1 MKIKSLVL
9 MAAFLAM
16 GFLAKAGA
24 VDMRTTYP
32 TFDLG
37 IARSDYA
44 VSHASVTVSSQTCT
58 TLPPSGS
65 YNAIRIDNLNFG
77 TTMFYRMDGSS
88 TAVATV
94 GVPILPNTSEIIETA
109 SDVNVTLV
117 VNASSVTARVTRIN
131 K

>member
-1 MKIKSLVL
+1 MKLKALVL
-9 MAAFLAM
+9 MSAFLAM

-24 VDMRTTYP
+24 VDMRTTCP

-44 VSHASVTVSSQTCT
+44 IAHSSVAISSQTCT
-58 TLPPSGS
+58 TFQPSGS

-88 TAVATV
+88 AAVTTV
-94 GVPILPNTSEIIETA
+94 GIPILPNTSEIIETA
-109 SDVNVTLV
+109 NDVNVTIVAGLT
-117 VNASSVTARVTRIN
+117 NKDARITRIN